1 VGSLAQRF
9 LGDDLCVLSISRDV
23 DLKPRQPM
31 WVPQPRI
38 AAVPA
43 RHRAD
48 AWARPAHPA
57 DVAQARRFD
66 AILQGE
72 IADLEQLAASM
83 ERKWLRRCERG
94 IDDENRPPEGLVRM
108 RGRVSE
114 AQGLLAALRDR
125 FASE

>member
-1 VGSLAQRF
+1 M
-9 LGDDLCVLSISRDV
+9 LSISRDV
-23 DLKPRQPM
+23 DLEPRQPM

-38 AAVPA
+38 APVPA

-57 DVAQARRFD
+57 DVAQARMFD

-72 IADLEQLAASM
+72 IAELEELAASM
-83 ERKWLRRCERG
+83 EKRWLRRCERG

-114 AQGLLAALRDR
+114 AQRLLDALRDR
-125 FASE
+125 FPSE